1 MGKIKA
7 IKFDNQPIDEEYI
20 DFFLDDDYHYEKW
33 KKKQLKKKKATLD
46 AENEDEF
53 EI

>member
-1 MGKIKA
+1 MGKMKA
-7 IKFDNQPIDEEYI
+7 MKFDNQPIDE
-20 DFFLDDDYHYEKW
+20 DFLDDDYHYEKW

-53 EI
+53 E

>member
-1 MGKIKA
+1 MGKMKE
-7 IKFDNQPIDEEYI
+7 IKFDNQPIDEDIEE
-20 DFFLDDDYHYEKW
+20 FLDDDYHYEKW
-33 KKKQLKKKKATLD
+33 KKKQLKKKKAALD